1 MLDSKLEMFD
11 EARLYD
17 ALAKMSD
24 DDLAALEDDLDFCNF
39 TGVPTTR
46 VLDVLKDLTALDKG
60 WEKMWRTRSDL
71 IVPSAY

>member
-17 ALAKMSD
+17 ALAQMSD

-46 VLDVLKDLTALDKG
+46 VLDVLKELTALDKG

>member
-17 ALAKMSD
+17 ALARMSD

-39 TGVPTTR
+39 TGVPSTR
-46 VLDVLKDLTALDKG
+46 VLDVLKDLISLDKG
-60 WEKMWRTRSDL
+60 WERMLRKRSDL

>member
-1 MLDSKLEMFD
+1 MLDTKLEMFD

-24 DDLAALEDDLDFCNF
+24 EDLAALEDDLDFCNF

-60 WEKMWRTRSDL
+60 WERMWRTRSDL